1 MLRKALI
8 GSGFL
13 LLPALAAATEM
24 SVAEV
29 ALRVV
34 PAAYAAEG
42 VVQAVRQSQIAAQV
56 LGRVVQVA
64 VKAGD
69 SVATGQLLLTIDDRE
84 LSQSV
89 AAQQAQVVAAQ
100 AQLTHAE
107 ASLARTREL
116 VAQEFMSPAALDQA
130 DAQARSARAQLDALK
145 AGAGAAAVSK
155 AHTRL
160 VAPYAGVVAEVRVE
174 QGDMASPGT
183 PLMVL
188 FAPGDLR
195 VVAQVPQGRVTAAR
209 SLGRA
214 QFEASPGKW
223 QAAGSVKFLPVAD
236 AASQMV
242 EVRLERIPQAG
253 LAPGQSVRVLL
264 ATGEARRLVV
274 PNGAVLRRGELSAV
288 YVLGPDGRFLQRLVR
303 LGEQFGEAGVEVLAG
318 VKAGEKVAL
327 DPVRAG
333 ARK

>member
-29 ALRVV
+29 ALRAV
-34 PAAYAAEG
+34 PSAYAAEG

-56 LGRVVQVA
+56 PGRVVQVA

-69 SVATGQLLLTIDDRE
+69 SVAAGQLLLTIDDRE

-116 VAQEFMSPAALDQA
+116 VAQKFMSPAALDQA

-253 LAPGQSVRVLL
+253 LAPGLSVRVLL